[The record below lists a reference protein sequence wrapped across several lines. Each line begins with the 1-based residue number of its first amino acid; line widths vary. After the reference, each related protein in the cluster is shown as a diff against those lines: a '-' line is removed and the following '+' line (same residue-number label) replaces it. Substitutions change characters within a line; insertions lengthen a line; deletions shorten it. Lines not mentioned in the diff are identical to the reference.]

1 MLSKEVLES
10 LSTEILRIQLELALV
25 WVRGW
30 IRDSKIWQEVQD
42 NLLFS
47 YNSAVLKINS
57 GLALETM

>member
-1 MLSKEVLES
+1 MLSREVLES